1 MLKVWNILKA
11 CLVEMKLGTMKKDKL
26 DNMGRPYLVETS
38 IELDKTS
45 LLQAHIWVL
54 HNIDEIQPWIE

>member
-11 CLVEMKLGTMKKDKL
+11 CLVEMKLGTMKNERL
-26 DNMGRPYLVETS
+26 DNMGRPYLVELLF
-38 IELDKTS
+38 ELDKTS

-54 HNIDEIQPWIE
+54 HNINKIQP